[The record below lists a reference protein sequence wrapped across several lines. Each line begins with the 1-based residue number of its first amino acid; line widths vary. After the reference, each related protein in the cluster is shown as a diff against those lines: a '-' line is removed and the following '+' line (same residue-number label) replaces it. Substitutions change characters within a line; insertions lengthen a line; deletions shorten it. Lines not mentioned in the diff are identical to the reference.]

1 MFLNITTI
9 HLLPIHLMNE
19 KLTTFTNILQV
30 RKIRKIKMLA
40 NKAICIVWYF
50 RLLFPFI
57 VYYAFT
63 IMLNDEEI

>member
-1 MFLNITTI
+1 MK
-9 HLLPIHLMNE
+9 NE

-30 RKIRKIKMLA
+30 IRKIKMLA